1 MNGGWSIFAEGS
13 RLGKDF
19 LFTVT
24 GGEAHIGAVS
34 TAYLADGEWVVET
47 QELPGH
53 KEGPL
58 SAMLA
63 LAGARALNATVTVV
77 AGIHIQHA
85 SKEDIAQAVE
95 QSEVRFKEEL
105 RRFIG

>member
-1 MNGGWSIFAEGS
+1 MSGGWSIFAEGT
-13 RLGKDF
+13 RLGRDF

-34 TAYLADGEWVVET
+34 TAYFTGGDWIVVT

-58 SAMLA
+58 SARLA
-63 LAGARALNATVTVV
+63 LTGARTLNATVTVV
-77 AGIHIQHA
+77 AGIHIPQA

-95 QSEVRFKEEL
+95 QSEVRFEEEL